1 MKKISIGIL
10 TLAILLTAG
19 GFALAAAP
27 GGKIKGAGVGL
38 AARSARQAAIQA
50 ALDAG
55 DYNAWVKAVGAKNP
69 LLKKIT
75 ADNFSLY
82 VQYKKLMKEG
92 KYTEA
97 QTIGRELGI
106 VKISKNYKKP
116 GATASGEKGQKKG
129 WLKKYNKAGTT
140 SSGTTQ

>member
-1 MKKISIGIL
+1 MKKITIGIL
-10 TLAILLTAG
+10 ALAILLTAG
-19 GFALAAAP
+19 GFASAATT
-27 GGKIKGAGVGL
+27 GGKIKGTRVGL
-38 AARSARQAAIQA
+38 AAMTAKRAAIQA

-82 VQYKKLMKEG
+82 VQYKTLMKEG

-97 QTIGRELGI
+97 QTIGRQLGI

-116 GATASGEKGQKKG
+116 GTTASGEKGQKKG
-129 WLKKYNKAGTT
+129 WIKKYNKTGTT
-140 SSGTTQ
+140 SSGAAQ